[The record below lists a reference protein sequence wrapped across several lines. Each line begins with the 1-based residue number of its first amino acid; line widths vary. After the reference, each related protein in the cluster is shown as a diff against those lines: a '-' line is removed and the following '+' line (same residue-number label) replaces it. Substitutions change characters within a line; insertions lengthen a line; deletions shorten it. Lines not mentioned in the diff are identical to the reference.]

1 MAWRGAAWRSAA
13 ADGPDS
19 LALRPRCFRALALW
33 AAGGSLRGRAPGV
46 AQALCPLAAS
56 TATLRVPAALLA
68 WSLGG
73 ARGPK
78 TSNRKIPVILIKDAP
93 NLGFRGEE
101 VAVRPGYARN
111 FLIPQQLVVYSTHE
125 NKSLLLQEKSAAEV
139 ICQRPSPQSPA
150 FSTVRH
156 GTTAHRGR
164 LAVMRHPLCST
175 CSVQQRLDAFVP
187 LYGRVAVGGAL
198 HADVLKLWC
207 VGGQTARVEES
218 RRVQELQRRLSR
230 LDLTIKRNVNDEE
243 QMYGSVTAK
252 NISEKLAKSN
262 LKVAE
267 KDVLLEAPIKV

>member
-1 MAWRGAAWRSAA
+1 MAWRGTLLPLTGQTPS
-13 ADGPDS
+13 
-19 LALRPRCFRALALW
+19 PRAPVPLCARALW

-78 TSNRKIPVILIKDAP
+78 TSNRKIPVILIQDAP

-139 ICQRPSPQSPA
+139 IPQPPTA
-150 FSTVRH
+150 LTVH
-156 GTTAHRGR
+156 
-164 LAVMRHPLCST
+164 LE
-175 CSVQQRLDAFVP
+175 
-187 LYGRVAVGGAL
+187 
-198 HADVLKLWC
+198 
-207 VGGQTARVEES
+207 ARV
-218 RRVQELQRRLSR
+218 RRARCWTEH
-230 LDLTIKRNVNDEE
+230 
-243 QMYGSVTAK
+243 
-252 NISEKLAKSN
+252 
-262 LKVAE
+262 
-267 KDVLLEAPIKV
+267 VLHIG

>member
-1 MAWRGAAWRSAA
+1 VPLCAR
-13 ADGPDS
+13 
-19 LALRPRCFRALALW
+19 ALW

-78 TSNRKIPVILIKDAP
+78 TSNRKIPVILIQDAP

-139 ICQRPSPQSPA
+139 IPQPNSTKPIPGLISA
-150 FSTVRH
+150 LLKTQSTQQVRTHLDILFS
-156 GTTAHRGR
+156 GKTA
-164 LAVMRHPLCST
+164 
-175 CSVQQRLDAFVP
+175 QQVVP
-187 LYGRVAVGGAL
+187 LDD
-198 HADVLKLWC
+198 HANA
-207 VGGQTARVEES
+207 TS
-218 RRVQELQRRLSR
+218 
-230 LDLTIKRNVNDEE
+230 
-243 QMYGSVTAK
+243 
-252 NISEKLAKSN
+252 
-262 LKVAE
+262 
-267 KDVLLEAPIKV
+267 